1 MSQNPKKKRRKL
13 PKNIVTRPD
22 AEALELILG
31 KRVKKALDKELSEI
45 AEGVVKKGVSDSI
58 RS

>member
-45 AEGVVKKGVSDSI
+45 AEGVVKKGVNDSI
-58 RS
+58 